1 MYFLRKSKIF
11 KNIIMILVVLT
22 LFQFI
27 CPSTVH
33 ADDGFPGVLVGPLVN
48 FVIYLG
54 DAAMDLI
61 HNNVMGQAQSN
72 MPINTRE
79 TWWDQWGA
87 WIVGILAGIIAVA
100 IVIATAGLASM
111 ALAAVGIAATVHVGI
126 TSVVALGLTA
136 GVVVGVWYDK
146 TSLPQDLIL
155 PMYSISPEEIFEGK
169 IRLFDVNFFAPKND
183 IYVKT
188 KNENS
193 NGEQNSYKVSDFSE
207 EELNK
212 KIQSE
217 GGVDKYYY
225 LDENNEEVTTSKQN
239 ISFDLQPIVSS
250 WYNSIKNLAVVLMMI
265 ILVYIGIRIML
276 VSVASEKAKYKQMLK
291 DWFVAM
297 CILFFMHY
305 IMTFAVSMVSL
316 FNKAVASLS
325 ENKPAIQSVIIQ
337 SDKSSKMIDALKEC
351 NMEDIIVD
359 LYGSPALDSNG
370 NVRSDLSL
378 DPPADQPEKGVY
390 ITWVTNLMG
399 KIRLQAQFTTGFAN
413 NIGHAIFCIFK
424 KGFIFSL
431 FNNDCAISC
440 TNISNR

>member
-193 NGEQNSYKVSDFSE
+193 NGEQSFQ
-207 EELNK
+207 K
-212 KIQSE
+212 K
-217 GGVDKYYY
+217 
-225 LDENNEEVTTSKQN
+225 N
-239 ISFDLQPIVSS
+239 
-250 WYNSIKNLAVVLMMI
+250 
-265 ILVYIGIRIML
+265 
-276 VSVASEKAKYKQMLK
+276 
-291 DWFVAM
+291 
-297 CILFFMHY
+297 
-305 IMTFAVSMVSL
+305 
-316 FNKAVASLS
+316 
-325 ENKPAIQSVIIQ
+325 
-337 SDKSSKMIDALKEC
+337 
-351 NMEDIIVD
+351 
-359 LYGSPALDSNG
+359 
-370 NVRSDLSL
+370 
-378 DPPADQPEKGVY
+378 
-390 ITWVTNLMG
+390 
-399 KIRLQAQFTTGFAN
+399 
-413 NIGHAIFCIFK
+413 
-424 KGFIFSL
+424 
-431 FNNDCAISC
+431 
-440 TNISNR
+440 